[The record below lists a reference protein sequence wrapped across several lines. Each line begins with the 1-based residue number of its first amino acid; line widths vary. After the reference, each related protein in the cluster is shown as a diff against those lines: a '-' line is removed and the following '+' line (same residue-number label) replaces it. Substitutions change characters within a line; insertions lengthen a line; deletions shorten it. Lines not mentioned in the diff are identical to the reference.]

1 MPDYQHSKIYKLVN
15 NINDNFYIGST
26 TKKRLCER
34 KNGHYQDSK
43 KKSNLLFDEI
53 NQYGIK
59 NFEIILIESY
69 PCNSKDELRARENY
83 WINQLNPNLN
93 TRRAK
98 TTYEERLEDKRI
110 NNSNYYYRNRE
121 KILEKMRKMKI

>member
-1 MPDYQHSKIYKLVN
+1 MKKTNSHITSKNLENILKL
-15 NINDNFYIGST
+15 FLKAQE
-26 TKKRLCER
+26 KKKSKKKR

-43 KKSNLLFDEI
+43 KKSNLLFDES

-98 TTYEERLEDKRI
+98 TTYEKRLEDKRI